1 MSYADIGMALTV
13 AVIDTAKGIGALLAK
28 HGGAAHRHLRQN
40 LPAILAVSI
49 PVVAFGWAGWSRR
62 WVSDDGFIYLRVVD
76 QLVAGNGPVF
86 NAGERVEV
94 ATGPLWVVILT
105 VATVVLRPLPLEWH
119 AVWLGLILSLMG
131 LALAAWGALLLMEWP
146 RHRVVLPLGALVV
159 VALPPFWD
167 FATSG
172 LETGLGFA
180 WLGGCFW
187 GLAREYRLHVSPDLT
202 EPERALA
209 RSRSSTWLAVVIGL
223 GLLIRP
229 DFVIFTVAFMAAL
242 LVLWPGASWRARL
255 GIVGAA
261 FALPLAYQIFRM
273 GYYGSLVPNAA
284 FAKEASAPYW
294 SQGWRYALDLLQP
307 YWLLVPLVG
316 LAALSWLPDQLR
328 RWTRRDLAGV
338 AVAGLPVVAAIVHA
352 LYIVHLGGDFMH
364 GRMLLPALFGLLL
377 PVAVVPLSNPLQ
389 LVAALVVIPWVMVS
403 ALTLRPYEATY
414 TTGITDE
421 RRFYV
426 QVSGHPHPITL
437 DDYGDFAGAM
447 DGLRARDLAAEG
459 DPGLVLRYGQ
469 QIPLAPGVASTLV
482 VQRGAIGIFGYA
494 AGTEVHVVDLL
505 GLGDPIAGR
514 LRLEQRGRPGH
525 EKMLREAWVVAR
537 FGDLGAQMPPGAPSA
552 ERVAMARV
560 ALGCD
565 GAELLLH
572 AVRDPMT
579 PKRFLRNLFDS
590 FRLYKFRLNPD
601 PVQAP
606 HELC

>member
-1 MSYADIGMALTV
+1 MALSIPLT
-13 AVIDTAKGIGALLAK
+13 DTAKGFGALLAR
-28 HGGAAHRHLRQN
+28 HGGSAHGQLAQN
-40 LPAILAVSI
+40 LPAVLAVWI

-62 WVSDDGFIYLRVVD
+62 WMSDDGFIYLRVVD

-105 VATVVLRPLPLEWH
+105 VATVVLRPIPLEWH

-131 LALAAWGALLLMEWP
+131 LALGAWGALRLTEWP

-167 FATSG
+167 YATSG

-187 GLAREYRLHVSPDLT
+187 GLAREYRLNVSPDLPA
-202 EPERALA
+202 PECSLA

-229 DFVIFTVAFMAAL
+229 DFVIFTIAFMATL
-242 LVLWPGASWRARL
+242 LVLSPGASWRARL
-255 GIVGAA
+255 GTVAAA

-273 GYYGSLVPNAA
+273 GYYGSLVPNPA
-284 FAKEASAPYW
+284 FAKEASASYW

-307 YWLLVPLVG
+307 YWLLVPILG
-316 LAALSWLPDQLR
+316 LAALSWLPGQLR
-328 RWTRRDLAGV
+328 RWTRRDLGGV
-338 AVAGLPVVAAIVHA
+338 ALAGLPVVAAIVHA

-377 PVAVVPLSNPLQ
+377 PVGVVPLSNPLQ
-389 LVAALVVIPWVMVS
+389 LVAAFVVIPWVMVS
-403 ALTLRPYEATY
+403 ALTLRLPYEDVGPE
-414 TTGITDE
+414 GIADE
-421 RRFYV
+421 RGFYLHLT
-426 QVSGHPHPITL
+426 GHPHPITV
-437 DDYGDFAGAM
+437 DDYQGLSWAVE
-447 DGLRARDLAAEG
+447 GLRARDLAAEG
-459 DPGLVLRYGQ
+459 DPALLLRGGQ
-469 QIPLAPGVASTLV
+469 QIRLAPRVDTTLV
-482 VQRGAIGIFGYA
+482 VQRVTVGVFGYA
-494 AGTEVHVVDLL
+494 AGTEVHVVDLQ

-525 EKMLREAWVVAR
+525 EKMLDEAWVVAR
-537 FGDLGAQMPPGAPSA
+537 FGDPEAQLPSGGPSPA
-552 ERVAMARV
+552 AVAAGRL

-565 GAELLLH
+565 GAELLLD
-572 AVRDPMT
+572 AVRQPMT

-590 FRLYKFRLNPD
+590 FRLHELRLNPD
-601 PVQAP
+601 PIQAL